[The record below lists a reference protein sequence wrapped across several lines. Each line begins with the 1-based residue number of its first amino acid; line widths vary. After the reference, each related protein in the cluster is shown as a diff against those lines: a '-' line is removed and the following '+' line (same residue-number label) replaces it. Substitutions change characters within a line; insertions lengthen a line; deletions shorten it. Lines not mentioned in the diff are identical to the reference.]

1 VVTFR
6 CRDPEDLEEKV
17 KILLSDIEKCKVR
30 SCSLANDFIRI
41 YEDLFEVK
49 EN

>member
-1 VVTFR
+1 MVTFR
-6 CRDPEDLEEKV
+6 CRDPKDLEEKV
-17 KILLSDIEKCKVR
+17 KILLSDIEKYKVR
-30 SCSLANDFIRI
+30 SCSFANDFIRI